1 MLQLCISEGHK
12 GPRDSLPHQMPDRVD
27 KRVVLCESR
36 QEEKGETHEHG
47 DESVEIELRHDTTL
61 VQYAVRVSLP
71 VGRSGAQGRG

>member
-1 MLQLCISEGHK
+1 
-12 GPRDSLPHQMPDRVD
+12 
-27 KRVVLCESR
+27 VVLCESR